1 MARTAWLAT
10 GGLLAWPRAARAAKE
25 SVAELAYLALGVAAI
40 LVHDPPLSHKSSRE
54 VDES

>member
-1 MARTAWLAT
+1 MYKILQLRATARD
-10 GGLLAWPRAARAAKE
+10 KE
-25 SVAELAYLALGVAAI
+25 SVRELAYLALGVAAI